1 MVFSYSQISRFL
13 RCPRSYRYH
22 YLDGWQEKEK
32 RAAMGFGR
40 AFEKALA
47 AYFLREDCGAALFKE
62 WGAYRDVSL
71 DYKKGETWDRLV
83 HQGIHL
89 LERFV
94 QEDRVRIHNPRENLQ
109 VKIVRRLP
117 GGHEF
122 VAYLD
127 ALGELDGRHCVMDW
141 KTTTSRYPEDPLGL
155 LSLDL
160 QLICYSWISGITEVA
175 FVVFV
180 RKHAPEIQ
188 YLKTS
193 ISEEQ
198 RQEFG
203 RLVEST
209 VGQIEAGQFPSHSGI
224 RFPQNGCVSCAHLG
238 LCLNHPQ
245 LIDANL
251 IRK

>member
-1 MVFSYSQISRFL
+1 M
-13 RCPRSYRYH
+13 
-22 YLDGWQEKEK
+22 
-32 RAAMGFGR
+32 
-40 AFEKALA
+40 
-47 AYFLREDCGAALFKE
+47 
-62 WGAYRDVSL
+62 
-71 DYKKGETWDRLV
+71 
-83 HQGIHL
+83 
-89 LERFV
+89 
-94 QEDRVRIHNPRENLQ
+94 
-109 VKIVRRLP
+109 
-117 GGHEF
+117 
-122 VAYLD
+122 
-127 ALGELDGRHCVMDW
+127 
-141 KTTTSRYPEDPLGL
+141 GL

-160 QLICYSWISGITEVA
+160 QLICYSWISGISELA
-175 FVVFV
+175 LVVFV

-251 IRK
+251 IRKAGASDLDWLDELVD